1 MSSLDNSLF
10 VVQESGIQEGQVSP
24 AEMRSELG
32 TPDVARDGIVQ
43 EEVQMSFPHPWLRAC
58 LHICRVGLSGISFCW
73 IESGIKL
80 LEVEQ
85 N

>member
-10 VVQESGIQEGQVSP
+10 VVQEPGIQEGQVSP
-24 AEMRSELG
+24 AEMRSALG

-43 EEVQMSFPHPWLRAC
+43 EEVQTSFLHPWLRAC
-58 LHICRVGLSGISFCW
+58 LHRCRVGLSGNSFCW
-73 IESGIKL
+73 IENGIKL
-80 LEVEQ
+80 LEVKQ